1 MGFPW
6 KIPTLSS
13 PLPYILF
20 TRFVI
25 TNWKIRRQTLR
36 SDDSILTYSTMF
48 LVDKTH
54 FTSHFKSIGKK
65 STHSHK
71 GYQLPARFFDEKVIL
86 HLKTLNPPSDSSIIS
101 LSWLSK
107 AVSFLSMVHCEAQD
121 QISSLGS
128 ESDYYQTLYMDY
140 SMRVLDLCN
149 LISSAVQQLTE
160 RRLLMNLGLRLIKSS
175 GQIPSPEKLKKAK
188 DALIRSVHHTQDTS
202 KEKGIRAKALIEEL
216 TSGINSLPLGK
227 TSSAKD
233 LIRRTLHGLGIL
245 TVFTASVLVSVLYG
259 QYDPVEVRVPAEF
272 LWSDSVNRL
281 QTQIF
286 ELIKP
291 KQTKG
296 WLLELDDTASR
307 AQAVCDLLDEIV
319 VDDNRSRLEN
329 GVKELVN
336 AASNFSDVVDGLTNG
351 VNGLFNSVLKT
362 RNGVLDGVRKATW

>member
-1 MGFPW
+1 
-6 KIPTLSS
+6 
-13 PLPYILF
+13 
-20 TRFVI
+20 
-25 TNWKIRRQTLR
+25 
-36 SDDSILTYSTMF
+36 MF

-54 FTSHFKSIGKK
+54 LTSHFKSIGKK
-65 STHSHK
+65 PTHGQK

-86 HLKTLNPPSDSSIIS
+86 HLKTLTPPSRSSIIS

-107 AVSFLSMVHCEAQD
+107 AVSFLSMVHSEAQD

-128 ESDYYQTLYMDY
+128 ESDYYQALYMDY
-140 SMRVLDLCN
+140 SVKVLDLCN

-160 RRLLMNLGLRLIKSS
+160 RRLLMNLGLRLINSS

-188 DALIRSVHHTQDTS
+188 DALIRSVHHRHDTS

-216 TSGINSLPLGK
+216 TSAINSLPLGK

-233 LIRRTLHGLGIL
+233 MIRRTLHGLGVL
-245 TVFTASVLVSVLYG
+245 TVFIASVLVAVLYG
-259 QYDPVEVRVPAEF
+259 QSDSVEVRVPDVF
-272 LWSDSVNRL
+272 LWADSVNRM

-291 KQTKG
+291 KQTSDGGRTKG

-307 AQAVCDLLDEIV
+307 SLAICDLLDEIV
-319 VDDNRSRLEN
+319 FDGDDNRSRLEN
-329 GVKELVN
+329 GVKELGN
-336 AASNFSDVVDGLTNG
+336 AAANFSDVVDGLTNG